1 MKFPWKYLYKKLTR
15 RSFETFR
22 FFFLRNFLEGKKE
35 EEEDIVWRS
44 EEKNGNIVAK
54 KRFPR
59 RLWDI
64 RRRTMITR
72 PTRRWHA
79 ASLSSLSL
87 IPTKLFI
94 PSCNRLPVGPTFLS
108 LSLLILLLSPI
119 HFLPSPSILLSRNR
133 LFLVIK
139 SFKVLRA
146 LVKNDEKNLPRWLPT
161 IEDKCLRVLQ
171 SSTCTRYDTL
181 FRCVWFPLPSFFF
194 FHFSHFRQSYL
205 ATLPQNYRVAS
216 IRPRFFTPLHEST

>member
-22 FFFLRNFLEGKKE
+22 FFLRNFLQGKKGGTRRRTSSDDPE
-35 EEEDIVWRS
+35 RKTGTLS
-44 EEKNGNIVAK
+44 RAPVAK

-59 RLWDI
+59 RLRDI
-64 RRRTMITR
+64 RRRTMIAR

-94 PSCNRLPVGPTFLS
+94 PSCNRLLVSPTFLS
-108 LSLLILLLSPI
+108 LHPSSPQTVLRPLS
-119 HFLPSPSILLSRNR
+119 STILLSRNR

-146 LVKNDEKNLPRWLPT
+146 LWGRWKEPY
-161 IEDKCLRVLQ
+161 
-171 SSTCTRYDTL
+171 SM
-181 FRCVWFPLPSFFF
+181 
-194 FHFSHFRQSYL
+194 
-205 ATLPQNYRVAS
+205 VANN
-216 IRPRFFTPLHEST
+216 RG